1 MEFIIGDRYGTR
13 RSNLTRIEAKRA
25 GEVLQK
31 HAVTVTA
38 IVETGGYVLRAVFAD
53 RTVQYF
59 RTVREVEQL
68 DERRGIE
75 WMLRNGV
82 TIMLGKGD

>member
-1 MEFIIGDRYGTR
+1 
-13 RSNLTRIEAKRA
+13 
-25 GEVLQK
+25 
-31 HAVTVTA
+31 
-38 IVETGGYVLRAVFAD
+38 VFAD

-68 DERRGIE
+68 DEKRGIE